1 MTLRCHKGL
10 GQLVERKWLRS
21 RPVVILQSHRIAG
34 CFYTQDV
41 GTQPSL
47 SIGNSND
54 IPKWHGWVS
63 PAVLAGTI
71 VLFHLNRI
79 KSPAMNAY
87 SKDNLS
93 YAYNPVITNDRTPW
107 RASLWRRLPWLGFGA
122 LLGVL
127 AGIAAAITILV
138 LSDEQPVKSW
148 NLQPTVCL
156 AIVTAITNILLHFA
170 LTEGVNVAW
179 WKRATDENTEV
190 ADLHRYWSYGNS
202 LLAAMTS
209 GRHINMVAVACMFV
223 AIGPVNGPLLQ
234 RASRVTVARFQQT
247 SNVRINIAQELP
259 NGYTGFLSGR
269 GLDVGLL
276 APAFTQTVQGENN
289 QAMINVTAAG
299 CTGQCNTTIPG
310 AGFAINCSVSTMPY
324 ALTPEAPEPG
334 ETFNTSQEAV
344 ANGTLSFG
352 SYMEWSFQNP
362 GIINLGVQYKNDP
375 ACDGELQIRNCT
387 MTAAVVD
394 YPVIINGNK
403 STIELLPGSSMFDDK
418 VINQTEVALTTTSSP
433 TTLGGFGKAL
443 SNTYNSEANLR
454 FVGAVGYELITT
466 GATANRY
473 AVIAGNSTSGS
484 GTASYANCDL
494 SFTDPSNDLV
504 QGVRSLM
511 FRTAIAAANSSI
523 PADSQYVTAQESTTL
538 PIYESHYLYLGLAV
552 LVTSLGWLAMLP
564 IFGGWWHVGRTVTM
578 SPVETGK
585 AFRAPM
591 LASSDG
597 NAEIDK
603 LLKEVGTRPIRYGA
617 VATGGEYS
625 RLELHEPRYM
635 QKPWG
640 GQTFGG

>member
-1 MTLRCHKGL
+1 
-10 GQLVERKWLRS
+10 
-21 RPVVILQSHRIAG
+21 
-34 CFYTQDV
+34 
-41 GTQPSL
+41 
-47 SIGNSND
+47 
-54 IPKWHGWVS
+54 
-63 PAVLAGTI
+63 
-71 VLFHLNRI
+71 
-79 KSPAMNAY
+79 MNAY

-107 RASLWRRLPWLGFGA
+107 RAGLWRRLPWLGFGA

-127 AGIAAAITILV
+127 AGIAAAVAILV
-138 LSDEQPVKSW
+138 KSDQQPVKSW
-148 NLQPTVCL
+148 SLQPTVCL

-234 RASRVTVARFQQT
+234 RASRVTVARFQQST
-247 SNVRINIAQELP
+247 NVQINIAHELP
-259 NGYTGFLSGR
+259 NGYTGYLSGR
-269 GLDVGLL
+269 GLGVGLL
-276 APAFTQTVQGENN
+276 APAFTRTVQGENN
-289 QAMINVTAAG
+289 QAVINVTASG

-324 ALTPEAPEPG
+324 ALTIEPPAPG
-334 ETFNTSQEAV
+334 ETFNTSQEAI

-352 SYMEWSFQNP
+352 SYLEWSFQNP
-362 GIINLGVQYKNDP
+362 GIVSLGVQYKNDP

-403 STIELLPGSSMFDDK
+403 SIIELLPGSSMFDDK
-418 VINQTEVALTTTSSP
+418 VINHTDVALATTSGP

-473 AVIAGNSTSGS
+473 AVINQNSTTGS
-484 GTASYANCDL
+484 GMGSYANCDL
-494 SFTDPSNDLV
+494 SFRDPSNDLV
-504 QGVRSLM
+504 QAVRSLM

-523 PADSQYVTAQESTTL
+523 PADSQYVTAQESNTL

-564 IFGGWWHVGRTVTM
+564 IFGGWWHLGRTVTM

-597 NAEIDK
+597 NAEIDN
-603 LLKEVGTRPIRYGA
+603 LLTEVGTRPIRYGA

-625 RLELHEPRYM
+625 RLELHEPRYV

>member
-1 MTLRCHKGL
+1 M
-10 GQLVERKWLRS
+10 
-21 RPVVILQSHRIAG
+21 
-34 CFYTQDV
+34 
-41 GTQPSL
+41 SL
-47 SIGNSND
+47 
-54 IPKWHGWVS
+54 
-63 PAVLAGTI
+63 
-71 VLFHLNRI
+71 
-79 KSPAMNAY
+79 Y
-87 SKDNLS
+87 SKDNIS

-107 RASLWRRLPWLGFGA
+107 RTSLWRRLPWLGFGA

-127 AGIAAAITILV
+127 VGIAAAIAILV
-138 LSDEQPVKSW
+138 KSDQQPVKSW
-148 NLQPTVCL
+148 SLQPTVCL

-179 WKRATDENTEV
+179 WKRATDENIEV

-202 LLAAMTS
+202 LLAAITS
-209 GRHINMVAVACMFV
+209 GRHINTVAVACMFV

-234 RASRVTVARFQQT
+234 RASRVSVARFQQT
-247 SNVRINIAQELP
+247 TNVRINIAQELP
-259 NGYTGFLSGR
+259 DGYTGYLSGR
-269 GLDVGLL
+269 GHNIGLL

-289 QAMINVTAAG
+289 QAVINVTAAG

-310 AGFAINCSVSTMPY
+310 AGFAINCSVSTVPY
-324 ALTPEAPEPG
+324 ALTPKAPEG
-334 ETFNTSQEAV
+334 DETFNTSQEAV
-344 ANGTLSFG
+344 INGTLSFG
-352 SYMEWSFQNP
+352 SYLEWSYEAP
-362 GIINLGVQYKNDP
+362 GTINLGVQYKKDP

-394 YPVIINGNK
+394 YPVIVNGNK

-418 VINQTEVALTTTSSP
+418 VINQTEVPPNLSIGP

-473 AVIAGNSTSGS
+473 AILADDSSS
-484 GTASYANCDL
+484 GTGVGSYANCDL

-504 QGVRSLM
+504 QAVRSLM

-597 NAEIDK
+597 NAEIDN

-625 RLELHEPRYM
+625 RLELHEPRYV

>member
-1 MTLRCHKGL
+1 M
-10 GQLVERKWLRS
+10 S
-21 RPVVILQSHRIAG
+21 
-34 CFYTQDV
+34 
-41 GTQPSL
+41 
-47 SIGNSND
+47 
-54 IPKWHGWVS
+54 
-63 PAVLAGTI
+63 
-71 VLFHLNRI
+71 
-79 KSPAMNAY
+79 AY

-93 YAYNPVITNDRTPW
+93 YAYNPVVANDRIPW
-107 RASLWRRLPWLGFGA
+107 RASLWLRLPWLGFGA

-127 AGIAAAITILV
+127 VGIAAAVTVLV
-138 LSDEQPVKSW
+138 KSDERPVKSW
-148 NLQPTVCL
+148 SLQPTVYL
-156 AIVTAITNILLHFA
+156 AIITAITNILLHFA

-247 SNVRINIAQELP
+247 TNVRVNIAQELP
-259 NGYTGFLSGR
+259 DGYTGYISGR
-269 GLDVGLL
+269 GHGIGLL
-276 APAFTQTVQGENN
+276 APAFTDTVQAENN
-289 QAMINVTAAG
+289 QVAINVAADG
-299 CTGQCNTTIPG
+299 CTGQCNTAIPG
-310 AGFAINCSVSTMPY
+310 AGFAINCSVSTIPY
-324 ALTPEAPEPG
+324 ALTPKVPGSGEA
-334 ETFNTSQEAV
+334 FNASQEAT

-352 SYMEWSFQNP
+352 SYLEWSSFVP
-362 GIINLGVQYKNDP
+362 GTINLNIQYKNDP
-375 ACDGELQIRNCT
+375 ACDGELQVRNCT

-418 VINQTEVALTTTSSP
+418 VINQTDVAMGPSIGP

-454 FVGAVGYELITT
+454 FVAAAGYELSTT

-473 AVIAGNSTSGS
+473 AVLANSTSGY
-484 GTASYANCDL
+484 GSYANCDL
-494 SFTDPSNDLV
+494 SFKDPSNDLV
-504 QGVRSLM
+504 QAVRSLM
-511 FRTAIAAANSSI
+511 FRTAIAAANTSL
-523 PADSQYVTAQESTTL
+523 PADSQSVTAQESTSL
-538 PIYESHYLYLGLAV
+538 PVYESHYLYLGLAI

-591 LASSDG
+591 LASPDG
-597 NAEIDK
+597 NAEIDT

-625 RLELHEPRYM
+625 RLELHEPRYV